1 MIQEN
6 FLRLVREI
14 EIKRHEMYMAA
25 MDNSITIKIQQKLDK
40 LLNSLTLAN
49 KTLKGEISNVRG
61 ENH

>member
-1 MIQEN
+1 
-6 FLRLVREI
+6 
-14 EIKRHEMYMAA
+14 MYMAA
-25 MDNSITIKIQQKLDK
+25 MDNSITIKIQKKLDK